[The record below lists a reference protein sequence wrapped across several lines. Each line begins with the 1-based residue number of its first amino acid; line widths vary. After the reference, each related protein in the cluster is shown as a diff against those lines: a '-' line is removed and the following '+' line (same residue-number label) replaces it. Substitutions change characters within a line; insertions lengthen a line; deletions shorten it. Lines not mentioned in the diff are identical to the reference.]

1 MQRKLGRLI
10 YGGII
15 INDLRD
21 GYIRVNND
29 IVLKTMENEINNNKD
44 GVQRLELRVYL
55 ALTSHSTLC
64 GNHKDAIKTLGI
76 KEYSEG
82 GKQYPYLYCHR
93 SSQYVV
99 DLIREDLHA
108 GLTGRE
114 KNKKNCE
121 IELCLLKLQ
130 RDGFIFATEDR
141 YYIPIYNKY
150 TQIPVDVYEK
160 MLEYFKLNK
169 NNIKSPGRNYYA
181 WAAVAI
187 FKHLY
192 FSEHGRAET
201 CFLGDK
207 TSNGITETQFLTS
220 QETLWENIDEFLNY
234 VGLDHVS
241 EPSSAE
247 GVFFT
252 KQHFGFLGSDE
263 LAAIR
268 KKIQETSGTWQGP
281 YDGYYK
287 NVVAEEWQGV
297 VKKPENSLPPV
308 ENTVTVD
315 VQELKDEVV
324 SDYCDMSLVN
334 DVIGELF
341 DEQEEQVVDWS
352 ADEIPEIDDID
363 FEEAVTEAEG
373 FIDDGD
379 LIGRGPIQIDDY
391 QLTESEQAYFDVNNP
406 TQKASWMVWM
416 SDEEFAQTRLC
427 ALRREKIKS
436 AKKHGVEL
444 IVDVP
449 IYTAEEEAILGSADK
464 DMIAKVVAEKEQEAV
479 DKERVAKEQE
489 KKRNQMA
496 TKVVNWHLKEE
507 KKTMEDDIF
516 D

>member
-1 MQRKLGRLI
+1 
-10 YGGII
+10 
-15 INDLRD
+15 
-21 GYIRVNND
+21 
-29 IVLKTMENEINNNKD
+29 MENEINNNKD
-44 GVQRLELRVYL
+44 GIQRLELRVYL
-55 ALTSHSTLC
+55 ALVSRSTLC
-64 GNHKDAIKTLGI
+64 GNHKEAIKTLGI
-76 KEYSEG
+76 KEYNEG
-82 GKQYPYLYCHR
+82 SKQYPYLYCHR
-93 SSQYVV
+93 DTQYVV
-99 DLIREDLHA
+99 DLIRDDLHI
-108 GLTGRE
+108 GLVDRD
-114 KNKKNCE
+114 KNKRNCE

-130 RDGFIFATEDR
+130 RCGYIYATADR

-150 TQIPVDVYEK
+150 TQIPIDVYEK
-160 MLEYFKLNK
+160 MLDYFKSNK
-169 NNIKSPGRNYYA
+169 DSVKSPGRNYYA
-181 WAAVAI
+181 WAVVAI

-192 FSEHGRAET
+192 FSEHGRAKT

-363 FEEAVTEAEG
+363 FEEAVTEAVLIKTEEAEG

-379 LIGRGPIQIDDY
+379 LIGSGPIQIDDY

-406 TQKASWMVWM
+406 TQKMAWMVWM

-444 IVDVP
+444 VINVP

-496 TKVVNWHLKEE
+496 TKVANWHLKEE